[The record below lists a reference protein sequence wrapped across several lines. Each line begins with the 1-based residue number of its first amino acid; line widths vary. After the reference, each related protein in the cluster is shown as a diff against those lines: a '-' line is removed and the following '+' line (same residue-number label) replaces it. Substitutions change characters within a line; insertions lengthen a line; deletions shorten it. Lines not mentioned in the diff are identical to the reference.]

1 MENAIFRRS
10 AARCPDLSGSDL
22 LGLNRSQ
29 NGEVLTM
36 ANMMLMAFEF
46 LFGCWHRSLSRPF
59 TLSGWTY
66 EVCLNCGKKFAY
78 NRVEIGYEAPIG
90 KKSDIAQT
98 SWDDDHTRA
107 SLLPHGAR

>member
-1 MENAIFRRS
+1 MLHKQQATRS
-10 AARCPDLSGSDL
+10 EAQPKRF
-22 LGLNRSQ
+22 NRIDQ
-29 NGEVLTM
+29 AMRFVTIDKVLIP
-36 ANMMLMAFEF
+36 FEF
-46 LFGCWHRSLSRPF
+46 LFGCWHRNLSRPF

-107 SLLPHGAR
+107 SVLPHGARVA

>member
-1 MENAIFRRS
+1 MLHKQQATSSEARS
-10 AARCPDLSGSDL
+10 TRFSLINQAMRFVTIDT
-22 LGLNRSQ
+22 
-29 NGEVLTM
+29 VLIP
-36 ANMMLMAFEF
+36 FEF

-98 SWDDDHTRA
+98 SWDDDHTRT
-107 SLLPHGAR
+107 SLLPHGARVA